1 MPQLKSHLSEKLT
14 MPLLLLKL
22 ISMLISMQD
31 VNKNADRLIIA
42 KRKKRRVVNKKDE
55 ILGINPK

>member
-14 MPLLLLKL
+14 MPLLSLKL
-22 ISMLISMQD
+22 ISMED

-42 KRKKRRVVNKKDE
+42 KRKKRRFATRKMRYGELIQNK
-55 ILGINPK
+55 